1 MSHLYHAF
9 CSPKKKYVFDANRN
23 TVFSVTDEQY
33 AALSELERGNNTIEN
48 IQVLRYFQTKGYCLD
63 VVIKEIQNY
72 DGEIVTAHLSK
83 NIKQIIL
90 QVTQRCNLRCDYC
103 AYSGKYANRSHSP
116 KSMDFETAKKALDF
130 ILERSADRKEIVIG
144 FYGGEPL
151 LELPL
156 IKRCVDYIKTQA
168 TDRKVMYTIT
178 TNGTLLTPEV
188 YEYLQ
193 DNNFNIT
200 ISLDGPKQVHD
211 LSRKFPNGNGSY
223 DVIMEKIKTLQ
234 EKYDDVLDKIMVNAV
249 INPDVDDNSA
259 EAYFKSGDLLPF
271 YMYTSSF
278 INELYSEH
286 KINYNA
292 ALMLSY
298 RHEICKALL
307 NALGKLNEEYI
318 SPLLI
323 NSIGEYKAE
332 YKRFMKIPKLPTIC
346 HPGGPCVAGSMRLF
360 VNTDGKLFPCE
371 RVSENSKLMN
381 IGDLDNGFD
390 YEKVKVIMNPAKG
403 VAEHCKKC
411 WAIMHCGMCAAQ
423 SDDLTGLSN
432 KLRLSKCGK
441 FKSNYENKLKTL
453 CFLIENGY
461 NFTNEVNNEKVAN

>member
-1 MSHLYHAF
+1 M
-9 CSPKKKYVFDANRN
+9 
-23 TVFSVTDEQY
+23 
-33 AALSELERGNNTIEN
+33 EN
-48 IQVLRYFQTKGYCLD
+48 IQILRSFQNKGYCLD
-63 VVIKEIQNY
+63 VIIKEIQNY
-72 DGEIVTAHLSK
+72 DGEIITAHLTK

-90 QVTQRCNLRCDYC
+90 QVTQRCNLRCEYC

-116 KSMDFETAKKALDF
+116 KSMDFGTAKKAIDF
-130 ILERSADRKEIVIG
+130 ILERSLDRQEIVIG

-156 IKRCVDYIKTQA
+156 IKKCVDYIKTQA
-168 TDRKVMYTIT
+168 SDRKVTYTMT

-193 DNNFNIT
+193 DNSFTIV

-223 DVIMEKIKTLQ
+223 DVIMENMKTLQ
-234 EKYDDVLDKIMVNAV
+234 EKYDGVLDKIMVNAV
-249 INPDVDDNSA
+249 INPDVDDNCA
-259 EAYFKSGDLLPF
+259 KAYFKSGDLLPF
-271 YMYTSSF
+271 FMYNSGF

-298 RHEICKALL
+298 GHERCKLFL
-307 NALGKLNEEYI
+307 HMLGKLDKKYV
-318 SPLLI
+318 SPLI
-323 NSIGEYKAE
+323 IKGIGEYKTE
-332 YKRFMKIPKLPTIC
+332 YARLLRIPKLPPVC
-346 HPGGPCVAGSMRLF
+346 HPGGPCIAGSQRLF

-381 IGDLDNGFD
+381 IGDLEKGFD
-390 YEKVKVIMNPAKG
+390 YNKVKEIMNPAKG

-411 WAIMHCGMCAAQ
+411 WTIMHCGMCAAH

-432 KLRLSKCGK
+432 SLRLAKCNS
-441 FKSNYENKLKTL
+441 FKINYENKLKSI
-453 CFLIENGY
+453 CFLIENDY
-461 NFTNEVNNEKVAN
+461 DFNNEVIYEKIVN